1 MARNLI
7 IVDSCVLIKAFRK
20 DPDALKD
27 LHDIRNQTAYSVVTQ
42 LELLFGANTQIKKE
56 AVNKIFESYYGIP
69 LTPEISAKAIQI
81 MEAVVTGQRIISVP
95 DCLIAATAIVTGFP
109 LLTYNKK
116 DFEFIES
123 VIFYK

>member
-1 MARNLI
+1 MARDLI

-20 DPDALKD
+20 DSKTLKD
-27 LHDIRNQTAYSVVTQ
+27 LQDIRNQTAYSVVTQ
-42 LELLFGANTQIKKE
+42 LELLFGANTKTKKE
-56 AVNKIFESYYGIP
+56 AVNKIFDSYYGIH
-69 LTPEISAKAIQI
+69 LTPEISSMAIQI
-81 MEAVVTGQRIISVP
+81 METVVTGQRIVSVP

-116 DFEFIES
+116 DFEFIVG